1 MKIEEIKTQIRRL
14 KFKFNQQVLTGNNI
28 FIAAVVFFAVIWVW
42 GNISVMEKNY
52 SLQKK
57 LELKKREQLIGEI
70 EYETLKYE
78 QKYLKSAEYQELAA
92 RSKLGL
98 ADKGEKVLILDKY
111 PEEAKKE
118 NKVEKQSNFK
128 QWVNFLFGG
137 NSYKS
142 STKQ

>member
-1 MKIEEIKTQIRRL
+1 MKIEEIKTQIYRL
-14 KFKFNQQVLTGNNI
+14 KFKFNKQVLTGNNI
-28 FIAAVVFFAVIWVW
+28 FIATVVFFAVIWVW

-78 QKYLKSAEYQELAA
+78 QKYLKSTEYQELAD

-98 ADKGEKVLILDKY
+98 ADKVENDLILDKY
-111 PEEAKKE
+111 PEEAKKQK
-118 NKVEKQSNFK
+118 KVEKQSNFK

-137 NSYKS
+137 NAYKS

>member
-28 FIAAVVFFAVIWVW
+28 FITAVVFFAVIWVW

-137 NSYKS
+137 NAYKS

>member
-14 KFKFNQQVLTGNNI
+14 NFKFNRQVLTGNNI
-28 FIAAVVFFAVIWVW
+28 FIATVVFFAVIWVW

-137 NSYKS
+137 NAYKS

>member
-1 MKIEEIKTQIRRL
+1 MKIQEIKTQIYRL
-14 KFKFNQQVLTGNNI
+14 KFKFNKQVLTGNNI
-28 FIAAVVFFAVIWVW
+28 FIATVVFFAVIWVW

-78 QKYLKSAEYQELAA
+78 QQYLKSTEYQELAA

-137 NSYKS
+137 NAYKS
-142 STKQ
+142 STRQ

>member
-28 FIAAVVFFAVIWVW
+28 FIAAVVFFAIIWVW

-57 LELKKREQLIGEI
+57 LELKKREQLISEI

-137 NSYKS
+137 NAYKS

>member
-28 FIAAVVFFAVIWVW
+28 FIAAVVFFAIIWVW

-137 NSYKS
+137 NAYKS

>member
-78 QKYLKSAEYQELAA
+78 QKYLKSTEYQELAA

-137 NSYKS
+137 NAYKS

>member
-1 MKIEEIKTQIRRL
+1 MKIQEIKTQIYRL
-14 KFKFNQQVLTGNNI
+14 KFKFNKQVLTGNNI
-28 FIAAVVFFAVIWVW
+28 FIATIVFFAVIWVW

-118 NKVEKQSNFK
+118 NRVEKQSNFK

-137 NSYKS
+137 NAYKS

>member
-1 MKIEEIKTQIRRL
+1 MKIQEIKTQIYRL
-14 KFKFNQQVLTGNNI
+14 KFKFNKQVLTGNNI
-28 FIAAVVFFAVIWVW
+28 FIATVMFFAVIWVW

-78 QKYLKSAEYQELAA
+78 QKYLKSTEYQELAA

-137 NSYKS
+137 NAYKS

>member
-14 KFKFNQQVLTGNNI
+14 KFKFNRQVLTGNNI
-28 FIAAVVFFAVIWVW
+28 FIATVVFFAVIWVW

-137 NSYKS
+137 NAYKS

>member
-57 LELKKREQLIGEI
+57 LELKKREQLIGES

-137 NSYKS
+137 NAYKS